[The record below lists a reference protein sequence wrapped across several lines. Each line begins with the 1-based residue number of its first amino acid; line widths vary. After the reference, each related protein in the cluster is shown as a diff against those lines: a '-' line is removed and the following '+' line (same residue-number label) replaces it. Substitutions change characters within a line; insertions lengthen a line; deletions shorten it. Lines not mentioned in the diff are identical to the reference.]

1 MSLGYSKYGRGP
13 KSARALHPQGV
24 VTPTVF
30 GAGEFVVIALCE
42 VVASPTLNKTHRNDT
57 IWVQSNH
64 DHVVTRMLFVLENG
78 RLGPG
83 SGGTGRWPMSTDA
96 AFRESIRGAIGH

>member
-1 MSLGYSKYGRGP
+1 MGASGP
-13 KSARALHPQGV
+13 KSTRELHPQGA

-42 VVASPTLNKTHRNDT
+42 VVASPTLNKTHSGGN
-57 IWVQSNH
+57 IWVQSDH

-78 RLGPG
+78 QFG
-83 SGGTGRWPMSTDA
+83 SGRAGRWPMSTDA